1 MKELNTEEI
10 QKIYT
15 QADTKAFC
23 VKRLAEEYGVPKST
37 IICELMKSGYKY
49 EELKRAYPNEWGAA
63 KNKYQKFKDGEAAL
77 AVNTDENPA
86 IPAGT
91 APEQEEPVALE
102 CKLTG
107 EELKEAAE
115 QLKANMDEYN
125 NSPLLQRLDSENLQM
140 KKDLEFYQGEN
151 TKLDEENIKLT
162 QENAKLKKT
171 IEELEKG
178 IEIRDKQW
186 DKLKEEN
193 AKLQEENRKLER
205 ESANFKKMNVQLSE
219 EYARTRTDRDEAREE
234 LKKMTKDRTEECSQC
249 TADAIAEIARLQQE
263 IEKLKEIHSKDI
275 IDAGNS
281 WRDTVETWQT
291 TAEELQEKLA
301 KERKKRKKLE
311 KIIVKL
317 AVK

>member
-23 VKRLAEEYGVPKST
+23 VKKLSEEYGVPKST

-77 AVNTDENPA
+77 AGNDAENPA

-125 NSPLLQRLDSENLQM
+125 SSPLLQRLDSENLQL

-162 QENAKLKKT
+162 QENAKL
-171 IEELEKG
+171 
-178 IEIRDKQW
+178 
-186 DKLKEEN
+186 
-193 AKLQEENRKLER
+193 QEEIKRLER

-219 EYARTRTDRDEAREE
+219 EYARTRTERDEAREE

-249 TADAIAEIARLQQE
+249 TADAVAEIARLQQE

>member
-23 VKRLAEEYGVPKST
+23 VKKLSEEYGVPKST

-63 KNKYQKFKDGEAAL
+63 KNKYQKFKDGQAAL
-77 AVNTDENPA
+77 AGNNAENPA

-91 APEQEEPVALE
+91 ASEQEEPVALE

-162 QENAKLKKT
+162 QENAKLRKT
-171 IEELEKG
+171 VEQLEKG
-178 IEIRDKQW
+178 IEMRDKQW

-193 AKLQEENRKLER
+193 AKLER
-205 ESANFKKMNVQLSE
+205 ESANFQKMNVQLSE
-219 EYARTRTDRDEAREE
+219 EYAKIRADRDEEREK
-234 LKKMTKDRTEECSQC
+234 LKDMANDRTEECSKC
-249 TADAIAEIARLQQE
+249 TDDAIAEIARLQQE

-317 AVK
+317 AAK

>member
-63 KNKYQKFKDGEAAL
+63 MNKYKRFKDGEAAL
-77 AVNTDENPA
+77 AGNTDENPA
-86 IPAGT
+86 ISAGT

-125 NSPLLQRLDSENLQM
+125 SSPLLQRLDSENLQ
-140 KKDLEFYQGEN
+140 
-151 TKLDEENIKLT
+151 
-162 QENAKLKKT
+162 LKKT

-193 AKLQEENRKLER
+193 AKLER

-219 EYARTRTDRDEAREE
+219 EYARTRTERDEAREE

-291 TAEELQEKLA
+291 TAEELQEKLT

>member
-1 MKELNTEEI
+1 MKELNAEEI

-15 QADTKAFC
+15 QADTKARC
-23 VKRLAEEYGVPKST
+23 VKKLAEEYGVPKSD
-37 IICELMKSGYKY
+37 IICELFKSGYKY

-63 KNKYQKFKDGEAAL
+63 MNKYKRFKDGETAL
-77 AVNTDENPA
+77 AGNDAENPA

-91 APEQEEPVALE
+91 APEQEEQMALE

-125 NSPLLQRLDSENLQM
+125 SSPLLQRLDSENLQM

-162 QENAKLKKT
+162 QENT
-171 IEELEKG
+171 
-178 IEIRDKQW
+178 
-186 DKLKEEN
+186 
-193 AKLQEENRKLER
+193 KLQEEIKRLER

-219 EYARTRTDRDEAREE
+219 EYARTRTERDEARDE

-249 TADAIAEIARLQQE
+249 TNDAIAEIARLQQE

-275 IDAGNS
+275 IDAGNN

-311 KIIVKL
+311 KIIVKI

>member
-1 MKELNTEEI
+1 MKELNAEEI

-15 QADTKAFC
+15 QADTKARC
-23 VKRLAEEYGVPKST
+23 VKKLAEEYGVPKSD
-37 IICELMKSGYKY
+37 IICELFKSGYKY

-63 KNKYQKFKDGEAAL
+63 MNKYKRFKDGETAL
-77 AVNTDENPA
+77 AGNDAENPA

-91 APEQEEPVALE
+91 APEQEEPMALE

-125 NSPLLQRLDSENLQM
+125 SSPLLQRLDSENLQM

-162 QENAKLKKT
+162 QENAKLK
-171 IEELEKG
+171 EK
-178 IEIRDKQW
+178 
-186 DKLKEEN
+186 N
-193 AKLQEENRKLER
+193 TNLER
-205 ESANFKKMNVQLSE
+205 ELANFRKPNTLTS
-219 EYARTRTDRDEAREE
+219 
-234 LKKMTKDRTEECSQC
+234 EECSQC

-275 IDAGNS
+275 IDAGNN

-311 KIIVKL
+311 KIIVKI